1 MNVIKE
7 KSNSTGLLTVAE
19 LMKELSISRVTLWRL
34 EKSGELIPAGRLG
47 RRVFYSIDQVREALK

>member
-1 MNVIKE
+1 MRVHQE
-7 KSNSTGLLTVAE
+7 KASQTGLLTVAE

-34 EKSGELIPAGRLG
+34 EKSGGLIPAGRLG